1 MTIKDLFRLLL
12 KLFGTYSLVISLFTV
27 IPQNVSNLTYMGE
40 DILLGFWLFL
50 ILVIIIS
57 LYLFIIFKT
66 DLIVEKLKLDK
77 GFDEDKIVFEKISDI
92 EIYKFAIILLGGFL
106 LIDNLPVMISQIMYI
121 FKANLNVSN
130 VVFNDKSIY
139 DYFDLLITV
148 LSVLIGYLL
157 INNYRFVAEFFSK
170 K

>member
-1 MTIKDLFRLLL
+1 MKIKDLFRLLL

-27 IPQNVSNLTYMGE
+27 IPQNVSSLAYMGE

-50 ILVIIIS
+50 ILVIIIG
-57 LYLFIIFKT
+57 LYLFVIFKT

-106 LIDNLPVMISQIMYI
+106 LINNLPVMISQIMYI

-157 INNYRFVAEFFSK
+157 INNYRYVAEFFSK